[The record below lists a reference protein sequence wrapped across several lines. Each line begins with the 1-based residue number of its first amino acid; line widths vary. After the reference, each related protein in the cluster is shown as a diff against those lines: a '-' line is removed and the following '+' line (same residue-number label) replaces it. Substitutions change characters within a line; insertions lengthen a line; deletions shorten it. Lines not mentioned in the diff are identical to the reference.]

1 MISACSIRSLRIA
14 AKRSRSATAW
24 SATEAEAGHYL
35 RPEKLVPINETFKTL
50 AQKATAGKTDDLERA
65 KALYDHVMG
74 RMRYDKSGTGW
85 GRGDAL
91 YACDERTGNCSYFHA
106 YFIALTRSIEKPARF
121 AIGATIPADK
131 NEGTIDGYHCWAE
144 FLADG
149 RWVPVD
155 ISEAWKNPKLADYYF
170 GHNPA
175 NRFELTKGRDLVV
188 DPEPAS
194 GPINFLAYPLL
205 EMNGEV
211 IKPETTFIFRRIG
224 ACSTDKVPRT
234 RSYSLLSCLYS
245 CSYSILARKSKNRSQ
260 RDTLKSFTSY
270 ASGRAKDS
278 FDGSCRQAA
287 ADWHIPRATFVAM
300 ALSAATSA
308 FQHAASARA
317 QFCPLAARIRDRP
330 SRHAANSDRR
340 RDVGTTETHRFV
352 KLACCALVGCCD
364 RNVSADG
371 LRLLV
376 VALGQPYGPAF
387 LAFS

>member
-1 MISACSIRSLRIA
+1 MVFHLPMRLLSLLAFFLAAALASRGVDNPGIVKGTDQFEFVYRVKLPEIKGEARVWMPLAKTDAFQTVIEEKLNIPMKWEKVQDRDYANDISVLYPQPADSGKTVEIRYRVVR
-14 AKRSRSATAW
+14 KEKTAY

-91 YACDERTGNCSYFHA
+91 YACDARTGNCSDFHA
-106 YFIALTRSIEKPARF
+106 YFIALTRSIGIPARF

-224 ACSTDKVPRT
+224 A
-234 RSYSLLSCLYS
+234 
-245 CSYSILARKSKNRSQ
+245 
-260 RDTLKSFTSY
+260 
-270 ASGRAKDS
+270 
-278 FDGSCRQAA
+278 
-287 ADWHIPRATFVAM
+287 
-300 ALSAATSA
+300 
-308 FQHAASARA
+308 
-317 QFCPLAARIRDRP
+317 
-330 SRHAANSDRR
+330 
-340 RDVGTTETHRFV
+340 
-352 KLACCALVGCCD
+352 
-364 RNVSADG
+364 
-371 LRLLV
+371 
-376 VALGQPYGPAF
+376 
-387 LAFS
+387 